1 MKSLRQIVELKK
13 IDIVPDPELQ
23 SGVESDYTKPKSK
36 AERDFVG
43 KHVDVVQQKLHPAFK
58 SEAEQDAVF
67 KGGAMK
73 KDHSKAA
80 SYKDGMDADVYEA
93 AVAFV
98 MDNLTEDNLE
108 QFENMLEENP
118 EAAISFAIDIADEL
132 EEIVMEGIEEA
143 VDKPGDADPDGAGI
157 FHAV

>member
-67 KGGAMK
+67 KGGAIN
-73 KDHSKAA
+73 KDHHIK
-80 SYKDGMDADVYEA
+80 
-93 AVAFV
+93 
-98 MDNLTEDNLE
+98 
-108 QFENMLEENP
+108 
-118 EAAISFAIDIADEL
+118 
-132 EEIVMEGIEEA
+132 MEWTQRFM
-143 VDKPGDADPDGAGI
+143 KPLSLLLWTT
-157 FHAV
+157 